1 MPSAF
6 SYACCSTDCHVLILS
21 MSALFQ
27 VKLCCFKHICAV
39 LISSEIESSLSV
51 LTGKI
56 FVLFLPRL
64 SCRDIF

>member
-39 LISSEIESSLSV
+39 LTSSEIESSYSA
-51 LTGKI
+51 
-56 FVLFLPRL
+56 LFLYCL
-64 SCRDIF
+64 KLKAAILLCLDIA

>member
-1 MPSAF
+1 MRECAPKAEGYMPPAF
-6 SYACCSTDCHVLILS
+6 SMSVALWNVLYIVLS

-51 LTGKI
+51 LT
-56 FVLFLPRL
+56 
-64 SCRDIF
+64 